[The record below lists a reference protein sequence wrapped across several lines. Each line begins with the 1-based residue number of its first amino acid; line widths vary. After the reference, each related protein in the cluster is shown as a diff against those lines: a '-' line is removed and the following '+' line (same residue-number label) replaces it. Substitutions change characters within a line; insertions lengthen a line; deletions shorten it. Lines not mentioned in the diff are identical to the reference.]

1 MEVNEEFV
9 DGVVDDLERIG
20 ACILDV
26 ETMWKQTNH
35 ESRKLKPDVE
45 DVWDMREGNR
55 PTMIGQI
62 RIALIIM
69 THPGFEDLQ

>member
-1 MEVNEEFV
+1 MDGGWGRMRMYEEFV

-35 ESRKLKPDVE
+35 D
-45 DVWDMREGNR
+45 EGN
-55 PTMIGQI
+55 
-62 RIALIIM
+62 
-69 THPGFEDLQ
+69 